1 MLHLSINHLERLQI
15 SKRYLSNLKFY
26 RIYIELTNVCG
37 LRCSFC
43 PTKNLP
49 STTMS
54 LEFFDS
60 IVKQAKK
67 YTNEIACHVVGDPLT
82 LSNLKE
88 YLDIIHK
95 YKMKALLT
103 TSGYFMRKHSY
114 KTLFHPSIKQIN
126 ISLNAFNKND
136 TSISFEQYMKP
147 ILELCHEK
155 VKQKKEIF
163 INLRMWN
170 LDEIM
175 SEKEFNTILFNR
187 LESEFSVKLELDSL
201 DIKEKKSIRLD
212 NKVLLHF
219 DNYFEWPSLQ
229 NIVYGHGTCQGLS
242 SHIGILANGDV
253 IPCCLDLEA
262 VMKLGN
268 LHNSSLEDTLYDSR
282 ATDMIDGFKE
292 AKCSEEMCL
301 RCSYKNRFN

>member
-1 MLHLSINHLERLQI
+1 M
-15 SKRYLSNLKFY
+15 KFY

-49 STTMS
+49 NETMS
-54 LEFFDS
+54 LEFFEK
-60 IVKQAKK
+60 VVQEAKGFTK
-67 YTNEIACHVVGDPLT
+67 EIACHVVGDPLT
-82 LSNLKE
+82 LSNLSD

-95 YKMKALLT
+95 YKMKAMLT
-103 TSGYFMRKHSY
+103 TSGYFMKKHSFE
-114 KTLFHPSIKQIN
+114 TLFHPAVKQIN

-136 TSISFEQYMKP
+136 TSITFEQYMKP
-147 ILELCHEK
+147 ILNLCHEK
-155 VKQKKEIF
+155 VAQEKEIF

-175 SEKEFNTILFNR
+175 SEKSFNTELFTTLENSFGVKLD
-187 LESEFSVKLELDSL
+187 LESLDP
-201 DIKEKKSIRLD
+201 KEKKSIRLE

-229 NIVYGHGTCQGLS
+229 NKNYGHGTCQGLS
-242 SHIGILANGDV
+242 SHIGVLANGDV
-253 IPCCLDLEA
+253 IPCCLDNDA

-268 LHNSSLEDTLYDSR
+268 LQKQNLNDILHEKR
-282 ATDMIDGFKE
+282 ATAMINGFKDG
-292 AKCSEEMCL
+292 KCSEEMCL
-301 RCSYKNRFN
+301 KCFYKDRFN